1 MRNASL
7 LLGLVVACGDPGG
20 DDDAATETAAG
31 SSSVTG
37 DSTLGTTMPGTTP
50 ATTTSADTTSTD
62 ATTTATATASGSDDD
77 SSSEGSTGEPP
88 GTAGCNM
95 PSAEA
100 TAQWVAHTLDV
111 GGVTREYWLW
121 LPTGYDPARVYPI
134 VYQFHGCSDGEQRWT
149 NNPPVEAS
157 SGGDAIHVRGKAVSS
172 CWDLNPQGPD
182 VVFFDA
188 LREQVEATFCAD
200 PARRFAT
207 GYSSGAFMTHV
218 LACVR
223 ADVLRGVASIAG
235 GQAGFDCPGP
245 VAALLIHDTN
255 DSIVGIAASLA
266 ARDDHLARNGCDPSS
281 STAVDPDPCQS
292 FQGCDPGLPV
302 VWCQTAMQDHS
313 RQDGLAG
320 PAFWNFL
327 AALPPR

>member
-1 MRNASL
+1 MRKASL
-7 LLGLVVACGDPGG
+7 LLGIVVACGDPAG
-20 DDDAATETAAG
+20 DDDAATEAGSG
-31 SSSVTG
+31 SSSATVGATL
-37 DSTLGTTMPGTTP
+37 DPTMASTTMAGTTITS
-50 ATTTSADTTSTD
+50 TTSAETSTD
-62 ATTTATATASGSDDD
+62 TLTTAESSGSDDD
-77 SSSEGSTGEPP
+77 SSTGQPP
-88 GTAGCNM
+88 GTAGCDM

-111 GGVTREYWLW
+111 GGVTREYWMW
-121 LPTGYDPARVYPI
+121 LPPGYDPAHVYPI
-134 VYQFHGCSDGEQRWT
+134 VYQFHGCSDGEERWT

-157 SGGDAIHVRGKAVSS
+157 SGADAIHVRGKAVAS
-172 CWDLNPQGPD
+172 CWDLDPQGPD

-235 GQAGFDCPGP
+235 GTPGYDCPGP
-245 VAALLIHDTN
+245 VAALLIHDAN
-255 DSIVGIAASLA
+255 DNTVNISASIAT
-266 ARDDHLARNGCDPSS
+266 RDDHLMRNGCDPSS

-292 FQGCDPGLPV
+292 YDGCDPGLPV

-327 AALPPR
+327 VALPPL